1 MSIVI
6 GIDPGAKT
14 GYVVI
19 NSADLEIIDHTEI
32 DNWFEVGVRLEKDL
46 KLFPKAQ
53 VVIERF
59 IINAQT
65 HKKGVQ
71 DEPRDLIGT
80 CKWLA
85 LKYTVNPAVMQTA
98 SEAKTFSTNDK
109 LKAVGFWHKGGKGHA
124 NDAFR
129 HAMLYMVKNSLLDPR
144 LLVQ

>member
-1 MSIVI
+1 MII
-6 GIDPGAKT
+6 IAIDPGART

-19 NSADLEIIDHTEI
+19 NSEDLEIIDHEEI
-32 DNWFEVGVRLEKDL
+32 ENWFDVGIRLEKDL
-46 KLFPKAQ
+46 KLFPSAQ
-53 VVIERF
+53 VVLEKF
-59 IINAQT
+59 IINSQT

-71 DEPRDLIGT
+71 EEPKDVIGS

-85 LKYTVNPAVMQTA
+85 QKYTTNKAVMQTA
-98 SEAKTFSTNDK
+98 SEAKTFATNDK

-129 HAMLYMVKNSLLDPR
+129 HAMVYMVKNNLLDPR